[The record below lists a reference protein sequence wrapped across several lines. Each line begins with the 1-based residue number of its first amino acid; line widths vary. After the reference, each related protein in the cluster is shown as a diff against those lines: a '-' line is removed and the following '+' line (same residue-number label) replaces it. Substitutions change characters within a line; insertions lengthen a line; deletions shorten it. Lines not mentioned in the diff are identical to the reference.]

1 MKYLLIGINGV
12 YNYGCEAIV
21 RGSVNILRAF
31 DPQAEITYATLS
43 LDYDRKMLAD
53 CGLEIIP
60 RRFIGRFSFPRLAR
74 RLSACLG
81 IEIPVMFDLKETATD
96 KKYDYVLSIGGDIY
110 TLSPDNKGYPSA
122 LMLFGDYC
130 EKSGRHYILWGAS
143 VGPFSAN
150 PGVEK
155 KVRAHL
161 LRISGITSREKK
173 STEYLN
179 SIGLGGQLLECADPA
194 FTVAAEITKE
204 TKSFSGAIP
213 EKIALN
219 LSPLS
224 LCYTGL
230 GRKNGIAEHGLLIEK
245 LLKMFPCE
253 IILVPHVCPPDEG
266 IDDDYSYLNELYRS
280 LPETLRARV
289 RLLPRELG
297 FIATKTE
304 LIKCDLC
311 IAARMHCAINAMT
324 AYVPTIL
331 LSYSPKASGMAE
343 YIYGSRKYACAL
355 EDVLSYDFSG
365 NISLSEQHCLLKARI
380 PAVTRAAY
388 SAMKIF
394 KAHSEKEFPGC

>member
-31 DPQAEITYATLS
+31 DQQAEITYAS
-43 LDYDRKMLAD
+43 LFPDYDRKMLAD
-53 CGLEIIP
+53 CGLDIIP
-60 RRFIGRFSFPRLAR
+60 RRFISRYSFPRLAR
-74 RLSACLG
+74 RLSASLG
-81 IEIPVMFDLKETATD
+81 IKIPVMLDHKETAIE

-110 TLSPDNKGYPSA
+110 TLSPDNKDYPSA

-130 EKSGRHYILWGAS
+130 EKNNRRYILWGAS

-150 PGVEK
+150 PRVER
-155 KVRAHL
+155 KVKEHL
-161 LRISGITSREKK
+161 LRISGITSREKN

-179 SIGLGGQLLECADPA
+179 SIGLGGRVLECADPA
-194 FTVAAEITKE
+194 FTVATEITKKKE
-204 TKSFSGAIP
+204 SFFQAIP
-213 EKIALN
+213 QKIALN

-224 LCYTGL
+224 LCYTGQ
-230 GRKNGIAEHGLLIEK
+230 RRENGIAEHRMLIEK
-245 LLKMFPCE
+245 LQEMFHSE
-253 IILVPHVCPPDEG
+253 IILVPHVCPPNKG
-266 IDDDYSYLNELYRS
+266 IDDDYSYLNEIYRS
-280 LPETLRARV
+280 LPEASRLKV
-289 RLLPRELG
+289 RLLPRGLG

-331 LSYSPKASGMAE
+331 LSYSPKASGMCE
-343 YIYGSRKYACAL
+343 YIYGSRKYTCEL
-355 EDVLSYDFSG
+355 ENVLNYDFLE
-365 NISLSEQHCLLKARI
+365 NVNLLKQHYLLQARI

-394 KAHSEKEFPGC
+394 KIHSN